1 MSDFFQ
7 NGAITTLHALGN
19 RDADDLQEEIAFHA
33 KSRPVAL
40 VLPCL
45 YSELKGTA
53 LPRIVEKLS
62 TVSYLDS
69 IVVSLGVAEA
79 EEFAHAKEYFSQLPQ
94 KTRVVWND
102 GPRIGAIKGEM
113 GEAKLALGEPG
124 KGLAAWFAYGYIIS
138 SSNARVIALHDCDIE
153 TYEPVLLHRLVYP
166 LVNPAMHYQFAKGY
180 YARVT
185 DRLHGRV
192 TRVFVTPLVRA
203 LKELVKGCS
212 FLEYLDS
219 FRYPLAGEFAMTTGL
234 ARVNKTPGDWGLE
247 VGTLAEVYRN
257 ASSNGVCQVDLEIYY
272 EHKHQ
277 EPSIGEPSGGLMR
290 MCREVALALFTALSL
305 EGVVLDEPFFN
316 TLRALYL
323 RKAQEFIS
331 RYADL
336 ARINGLN
343 YDLHREDMLAEAFQN
358 QLREAGESFMV
369 SALGTP
375 QIPEWN
381 RVIDAV
387 PGVLETL
394 KSAVEVDNA

>member
-19 RDADDLQEEIAFHA
+19 REAADLQEEIGFYA
-33 KSRPVAL
+33 KTRPVAL

-62 TVSYLDS
+62 TVSYLES

-79 EEFAHAKEYFSQLPQ
+79 EEFSHAKEYFSRLPQ
-94 KTRVVWND
+94 KTRVIWND
-102 GPRIGAIKGEM
+102 GPRIAAIKRELEG
-113 GEAKLALGEPG
+113 ANLALGEAG
-124 KGLAAWFAYGYIIS
+124 KGLAAWFAYGYIVAAS
-138 SSNARVIALHDCDIE
+138 RARVIALHDCDIE

-192 TRVFVTPLVRA
+192 TRIFVTPLIRA
-203 LKELVKGCS
+203 LKELVKGCG

-219 FRYPLAGEFAMTTGL
+219 FRYPLAGEFAMTTSL

-277 EPSIGEPSGGLMR
+277 EPSIGEPSRGLMR

-323 RKAQEFIS
+323 RKAQEHIS

-336 ARINGLN
+336 AMINGLG
-343 YDLHREDMLAEAFQN
+343 YDLHREDMLAEAFAD
-358 QLREAGESFMV
+358 QLQEAGDSFAV
-369 SALGTP
+369 SSLGTP
-375 QIPEWN
+375 HIPEWN
-381 RVIDAV
+381 RVIAAV
-387 PGVLETL
+387 PGVLDAL
-394 KSAVEVDNA
+394 KAAVEEDNS